1 MLVNTQLK
9 FRYLQ
14 TKPHLQRDSGN
25 MKNAYVI
32 LEALARREPKG
43 RLKKK
48 INFHTPRRPIVL
60 TARME
65 VDTRISF
72 KPA

>member
-48 INFHTPRRPIVL
+48 L
-60 TARME
+60 
-65 VDTRISF
+65 ISILLEDQLF
-72 KPA
+72 LQQGWK

>member
-9 FRYLQ
+9 FRYLH

-25 MKNAYVI
+25 MKNTYVI

-43 RLKKK
+43 RLKK
-48 INFHTPRRPIVL
+48 N
-60 TARME
+60 
-65 VDTRISF
+65 
-72 KPA
+72 